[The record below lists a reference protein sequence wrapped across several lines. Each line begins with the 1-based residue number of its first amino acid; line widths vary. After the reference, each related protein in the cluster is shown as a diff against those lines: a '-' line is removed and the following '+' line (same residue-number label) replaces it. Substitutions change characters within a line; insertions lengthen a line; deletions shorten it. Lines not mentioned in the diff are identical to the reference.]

1 MKRHKSLKHTEVY
14 KKIDLRKYKFRST
27 SELGICKDRIGQQRA
42 IDSIMFGL
50 SIKKQ
55 GYNLFLSGGPGLGK
69 KTLIES
75 VLKKMAAK
83 EKVPNDWCY
92 VYNFDNPK
100 EPKAISIPPGKGK
113 EFKAD
118 MEDFVNLLRVDIPKA
133 FESKEFEEEKNKL
146 ADKYNTLKE
155 KYFKGLR
162 EFGSKNSIQ
171 VQFTPTGIA
180 TVPIVNEKPAQ
191 QQQFDQL
198 DEKTKSEL
206 MEKKKTVDN
215 QVAVTLQNVRKI
227 DKEYTDSLKKLQ
239 NQVAAFTVE
248 GQIETLIEK
257 YSDLESIIKQ
267 LNDIKNDIVTNIDK
281 FLPQKNSGPNLPF
294 MPAQPNQPDFKRPL
308 TEYQVNVYTDNSATK
323 GAPVIMES
331 QPHYLNLFGTI
342 ERELVMGAMVTNFTL
357 IQEGSISKANGGY
370 LVVEALD
377 VIKFPF
383 VWDTLKKVLENGEH
397 RVEDM
402 YQQYGYTSGVGL
414 KPQPV
419 DIDIKVIFIGPGQIY
434 HLLYNYDPDFKKL
447 FKIKADF
454 DSTVEAE
461 DNSVLEYAC
470 TIKTIC
476 ENEKIRD
483 LDKSGVARIME
494 FSTRIAG
501 DQEKLSVHFGKI
513 SQTLIEADHWAG
525 SAGSKLIKRE
535 HIEKALQKKILRSN
549 MVEEKI
555 QEMITRGTFM
565 IDTDGAVVGQINGLA
580 VYNMGDYAFGK
591 PSRITCETF
600 MGNEGIVNIDRR
612 VKLSG
617 NIHDKGVMILSG
629 YLGRKFAQN
638 KPLSLSASIVFEQ
651 SYEMID
657 GDSASA
663 AELITLLSSLAD
675 IPIKQTFAITGS
687 VNQKGMIQPIGGVN
701 EKIEGFYDICV
712 AAGKLNGEQ
721 GVVIPHQNVKNL
733 MLKKEIVEAV
743 KNKKFHVYPIKT
755 IDDGIEI
762 LTGMTAGKR
771 GANGKF
777 KKGTFNELV
786 DSKLRELAINQKQFG
801 KIPGKKEN
809 NNNNGDQ

>member
-14 KKIDLRKYKFRST
+14 KKTDLRKYKFKST
-27 SELGICKDRIGQQRA
+27 KDLGLCKDRIGQNRA

-55 GYNLFLSGGPGLGK
+55 GYNLFLSGSPGLGK
-69 KTLIES
+69 KTLIDS
-75 VLKKMAAK
+75 ILRRMAAK

-92 VYNFDNPK
+92 VFNFDNPK

-113 EFKAD
+113 QFKLD
-118 MEDFVNLLRVDIPKA
+118 MEDFIKLLRVDIPKA

-146 ADKYNTLKE
+146 SDKYSTQKE

-180 TVPIVNEKPAQ
+180 TVPLVNNKPAQ
-191 QQQFDQL
+191 QQQFENL
-198 DEKTKSEL
+198 DEKTKSKLREN
-206 MEKKKTVDN
+206 KKAVDS
-215 QVAVTLQNVRKI
+215 QVAITLQNVRKI
-227 DKEYTDSLKKLQ
+227 DKEYMDSIKELQ
-239 NQVAAFTVE
+239 NQVATFTVE

-257 YSDLESIIKQ
+257 YKDLGNIIKQ
-267 LNDIKNDIVTNIDK
+267 LKDIKNDIVTNIDK
-281 FLPQKNSGPNLPF
+281 FLPQKNTGPAMPF
-294 MPAQPNQPDFKRPL
+294 MPAQNNPPDFKRPL
-308 TEYQVNVYTDNSATK
+308 TEYQVNIYTDNSGTK
-323 GAPVIMES
+323 GAPVIVES
-331 QPHYLNLFGTI
+331 QPHYMNLFGTI
-342 ERELVMGAMVTNFTL
+342 EREFVMGAMVTNFTL

-377 VIKFPF
+377 VLRFPF

-402 YQQYGYTSGVGL
+402 YQQFGYTTGVGL
-414 KPQPV
+414 KPQPI
-419 DIDIKVIFIGPGQIY
+419 DIDLKVIFIGPGQIY

-454 DSTVEAE
+454 DSTVETE
-461 DNSVLEYAC
+461 DKSVLEYAC

-476 ENEKIRD
+476 ENEGIHD
-483 LDKSGVARIME
+483 LDKSGIARIME
-494 FSTRIAG
+494 YSTRLAG

-513 SQTLIEADHWAG
+513 SQTLIEADHWATID
-525 SAGSKLIKRE
+525 GSKLVKDE

-549 MVEEKI
+549 MVEDKI
-555 QEMITRGTFM
+555 QEMIIKGTFM
-565 IDTDGAVVGQINGLA
+565 IDTDGSVIGQINGLA

-600 MGNEGIVNIDRR
+600 MGNEGIVNIERR

-617 NIHDKGVMILSG
+617 NIHDKGVLILSG
-629 YLGRKFAQN
+629 FLGRKFAQN

-663 AELITLLSSLAD
+663 AELITLLSSLAE
-675 IPIKQTFAITGS
+675 IPIKQNFAITGS

-701 EKIEGFYDICV
+701 EKIEGFFDICI
-712 AAGKLNGEQ
+712 AKGLTGDQ

-733 MLKKEIVEAV
+733 MLKKEIIEAV
-743 KNKKFHVYPIKT
+743 KNKKFHIYPIKT

-762 LTGMTAGKR
+762 LTGIDAGKR
-771 GANGKF
+771 NANGKF
-777 KKGTFNELV
+777 RKGTINELV

-801 KIPGKKEN
+801 KTQAKKDN
-809 NNNNGDQ
+809 NNDEQ

>member
-14 KKIDLRKYKFRST
+14 KKTDLRKYKFKST
-27 SELGICKDRIGQQRA
+27 KDLGLCKDRIGQNRA

-55 GYNLFLSGGPGLGK
+55 GYNLFLSGSPGLGK
-69 KTLIES
+69 KTLINS
-75 VLKKMAAK
+75 ILKRMAAK

-92 VYNFDNPK
+92 VFNFDNPK

-113 EFKAD
+113 EFKSD
-118 MEDFVNLLRVDIPKA
+118 MEDFIKLLRVDIPKA

-146 ADKYNTLKE
+146 SDKYSTQKE

-180 TVPIVNEKPAQ
+180 TVPLVNNKPAQ
-191 QQQFDQL
+191 QQQFENL
-198 DEKTKSEL
+198 DEETKSKLREN
-206 MEKKKTVDN
+206 KKAVDS
-215 QVAVTLQNVRKI
+215 QVAITLQNVRKI
-227 DKEYTDSLKKLQ
+227 DKEYMDSIKELQ
-239 NQVAAFTVE
+239 NQVATFTVE

-257 YSDLESIIKQ
+257 YKDLGNIIKQ
-267 LNDIKNDIVTNIDK
+267 LKDIKKDIVTNIDK
-281 FLPQKNSGPNLPF
+281 FLPQKNTGPAMPF
-294 MPAQPNQPDFKRPL
+294 MPAQNNQPDFKRPL
-308 TEYQVNVYTDNSATK
+308 TEYQVNIYTDNSGTK
-323 GAPVIMES
+323 GAPVIVES
-331 QPHYLNLFGTI
+331 QPHYMNLFGTI

-377 VIKFPF
+377 VLRFPF

-402 YQQYGYTSGVGL
+402 YQQFGYTSGVGL
-414 KPQPV
+414 KPQPI
-419 DIDIKVIFIGPGQIY
+419 DIDLKVIFIGPGQIY

-447 FKIKADF
+447 FKIKAEF
-454 DSTVEAE
+454 DSSVEAE
-461 DNSVLEYAC
+461 DKSVLEYAC

-476 ENEKIRD
+476 ENEGIHD
-483 LDKSGVARIME
+483 LDKSGIARIME
-494 FSTRIAG
+494 YSARLSG

-513 SQTLIEADHWAG
+513 SQTLIEADHWATID
-525 SAGSKLIKRE
+525 GSKLVKDE

-549 MVEEKI
+549 MVEDKI
-555 QEMITRGTFM
+555 QEMITKGTFM
-565 IDTDGAVVGQINGLA
+565 IDTDGSVIGQINGLA

-617 NIHDKGVMILSG
+617 NIHDKGVLILSG
-629 YLGRKFAQN
+629 FLGRKFAQN

-663 AELITLLSSLAD
+663 AELITLLSSLAE
-675 IPIKQTFAITGS
+675 IPIKQNFAITGS

-701 EKIEGFYDICV
+701 EKIEGFFDICI
-712 AAGKLNGEQ
+712 AKGLTGDQ

-733 MLKKEIVEAV
+733 MLKKEIIEAV
-743 KNKKFHVYPIKT
+743 KNKKFHIYPIKT

-762 LTGMTAGKR
+762 LTGIDAGKR
-771 GANGKF
+771 NATGKF
-777 KKGTFNELV
+777 RKGTINELV

-801 KIPGKKEN
+801 KTQAKKDN
-809 NNNNGDQ
+809 NNDEQ

>member
-14 KKIDLRKYKFRST
+14 KKADLRKFKFKST
-27 SELGICKDRIGQQRA
+27 GDLGTCKDRIGQNRA
-42 IDSIMFGL
+42 IESIMFGL
-50 SIKKQ
+50 GIKKQ
-55 GYNLFLSGGPGLGK
+55 GYNLFLSGSPGLGK
-69 KTLIES
+69 KTLIS
-75 VLKKMAAK
+75 SILKKMASK

-92 VYNFDNPK
+92 VFNFENPK
-100 EPKAISIPPGKGK
+100 EPKAISIPPGMGK
-113 EFKAD
+113 EFKSD
-118 MEDFVNLLRVDIPKA
+118 MDDFINLLRVDIPKA
-133 FESKEFEEEKNKL
+133 FESKEFDQEKNKL
-146 ADKYNTLKE
+146 ADKYNTQKE
-155 KYFKGLR
+155 KYFKTLR

-180 TVPIVNEKPAQ
+180 TVPLVKNKPAQ
-191 QQQFDQL
+191 QQQFENL
-198 DEKTKSEL
+198 DEETKNEL
-206 MEKKKTVDN
+206 REKKKAVDN
-215 QVAVTLQNVRKI
+215 QVAITLQNVRKI
-227 DKEYTDSLKKLQ
+227 DKEYMDSLKKLQ

-257 YSDLESIIKQ
+257 YKEQENIINQ
-267 LNDIKNDIVTNIDK
+267 LKDIKNDIVTNIDK
-281 FLPQKNSGPNLPF
+281 FLPQKNTGPAMPF
-294 MPAQPNQPDFKRPL
+294 MPAQNNQQDFKRPL
-308 TEYQVNVYTDNSATK
+308 VEYQVNVYTDNSNTK
-323 GAPVIMES
+323 GAPVIIES

-357 IQEGSISKANGGY
+357 IQEGAISKANGGY
-370 LVVEALD
+370 LVVEAIDILR
-377 VIKFPF
+377 FPF
-383 VWDTLKKVLENGEH
+383 VWDTLKKVIENGEH
-397 RVEDM
+397 RIEDM

-414 KPQPV
+414 KPQPI

-461 DNSVLEYAC
+461 EKSVLEYAC

-476 ENEKIRD
+476 ENEGIKD

-494 FSTRIAG
+494 YSTRIAG
-501 DQEKLSVHFGKI
+501 DQEKFSVHFGKI
-513 SQTLIEADHWAG
+513 SQTLIEADHWATI
-525 SAGSKLIKRE
+525 AGSKLIKNE
-535 HIEKALQKKILRSN
+535 HIETALEKKVLRSN
-549 MVEEKI
+549 MVEDKI
-555 QEMITRGTFM
+555 QEMITRGNFM
-565 IDTDGAVVGQINGLA
+565 IDTEGAVTGQINGLA

-617 NIHDKGVMILSG
+617 NIHDKGVLILSG
-629 YLGRKFAQN
+629 FLGRKFAQN

-675 IPIKQTFAITGS
+675 IPIKQSFAITGS

-701 EKIEGFYDICV
+701 EKIEGFFDICTEM
-712 AAGKLNGEQ
+712 GLTGDQ

-743 KNKKFHVYPIKT
+743 KNKKFHIYPIKT

-762 LTGMTAGKR
+762 LTGMDAGKR

-777 KKGTFNELV
+777 SKGSFNELV
-786 DSKLRELAINQKQFG
+786 DSRLRELAINQKQFG
-801 KIPGKKEN
+801 KTASKKEN
-809 NNNNGDQ
+809 NNNGEQ

>member
-14 KKIDLRKYKFRST
+14 KKTDLRKYKFKST
-27 SELGICKDRIGQQRA
+27 KDLGSCKDRIGQNRA

-69 KTLIES
+69 KTLIS
-75 VLKKMAAK
+75 SILKKMASK

-92 VYNFDNPK
+92 VFNFENPK
-100 EPKAISIPPGKGK
+100 EPKAISIPPGMGK
-113 EFKAD
+113 EFKSD
-118 MEDFVNLLRVDIPKA
+118 MDDFINLLRVDIPKA
-133 FESKEFEEEKNKL
+133 FESKEFDQEKNKL
-146 ADKYNTLKE
+146 ADKYNTQKE
-155 KYFKGLR
+155 KYFKTLR

-180 TVPIVNEKPAQ
+180 TVPLVKNKPAQ
-191 QQQFDQL
+191 QQQFENL
-198 DEKTKSEL
+198 DEETKNKL
-206 MEKKKTVDN
+206 REKKKTVDN
-215 QVAVTLQNVRKI
+215 QVAITLQNVRKI
-227 DKEYTDSLKKLQ
+227 DKQYMDSLKKLQ

-257 YSDLESIIKQ
+257 YKEQENIINQ
-267 LNDIKNDIVTNIDK
+267 LHDIKNDIVTNIDK
-281 FLPQKNSGPNLPF
+281 FLPQKNTGPAMPF
-294 MPAQPNQPDFKRPL
+294 MPAQNNQQDFKRPL
-308 TEYQVNVYTDNSATK
+308 IEYQVNVYTDNSNTK
-323 GAPVIMES
+323 GAPVIIES

-370 LVVEALD
+370 LVVEAID
-377 VIKFPF
+377 IIRFPF
-383 VWDTLKKVLENGEH
+383 VWDTLKKVIENGEH
-397 RVEDM
+397 RIEDM

-414 KPQPV
+414 KPQPI

-461 DNSVLEYAC
+461 EKSVLEYAC

-476 ENEKIRD
+476 ENEKLKD

-494 FSTRIAG
+494 YSTRIAG
-501 DQEKLSVHFGKI
+501 DQEKFSVHFGKI
-513 SQTLIEADHWAG
+513 AQTLIEAEHWATVSG
-525 SAGSKLIKRE
+525 SNLIKGE
-535 HIEKALQKKILRSN
+535 HIETALQKKVLRSN
-549 MVEEKI
+549 MVEDKI

-565 IDTDGAVVGQINGLA
+565 IDTEGAVTGQINGLA

-617 NIHDKGVMILSG
+617 NIHDKGVLILSG
-629 YLGRKFAQN
+629 FLGRKFAQN

-663 AELITLLSSLAD
+663 AELITLLSSLAE
-675 IPIKQTFAITGS
+675 IPIKQSFAITGS

-701 EKIEGFYDICV
+701 EKIEGFFDICTEM
-712 AAGKLNGEQ
+712 GLTGDQ

-743 KNKKFHVYPIKT
+743 KNRKFHIYPIET

-762 LTGMTAGKR
+762 LTGMDAGKR
-771 GANGKF
+771 GANGNF
-777 KKGTFNELV
+777 KKGSFNELV
-786 DSKLRELAINQKQFG
+786 DSRLRELAINQKQFG
-801 KIPGKKEN
+801 KTAAKKEN
-809 NNNNGDQ
+809 TNNGEH

>member
-14 KKIDLRKYKFRST
+14 KKTDLRKYKFKST
-27 SELGICKDRIGQQRA
+27 KDLGLCKDRIGQNRA

-55 GYNLFLSGGPGLGK
+55 GYNLFLSGSPGLGK
-69 KTLIES
+69 KTLINS
-75 VLKKMAAK
+75 ILKRMASK

-92 VYNFDNPK
+92 VFNFDNPK

-113 EFKAD
+113 EFKSD
-118 MEDFVNLLRVDIPKA
+118 MEDFIKLLRVDIPKA

-146 ADKYNTLKE
+146 SDKYNTQKE

-180 TVPIVNEKPAQ
+180 TVPLVNNKPAQ
-191 QQQFDQL
+191 QQQFENL
-198 DEKTKSEL
+198 DEKTKSKLREN
-206 MEKKKTVDN
+206 KKAVDS
-215 QVAVTLQNVRKI
+215 QVAITLQSVRKI
-227 DKEYTDSLKKLQ
+227 DKEYMDSIKELQ
-239 NQVAAFTVE
+239 NQVATFTVE

-257 YSDLESIIKQ
+257 YEDLGNIIKQ
-267 LNDIKNDIVTNIDK
+267 LKDIKNDIVTNIDK
-281 FLPQKNSGPNLPF
+281 FLPQKNTGPAMPF
-294 MPAQPNQPDFKRPL
+294 MPAQNNPPDFKRPL
-308 TEYQVNVYTDNSATK
+308 TEYQVNIYTDNSGTK
-323 GAPVIMES
+323 GAPVIVES
-331 QPHYLNLFGTI
+331 QPHYMNLFGTI

-377 VIKFPF
+377 VLRFPF

-402 YQQYGYTSGVGL
+402 YQQFGYTSGVGL
-414 KPQPV
+414 KPQPI
-419 DIDIKVIFIGPGQIY
+419 DIDLKVIFIGPGQIY
-434 HLLYNYDPDFKKL
+434 QLLYNYDPDFKKL
-447 FKIKADF
+447 FKIKAEF

-461 DNSVLEYAC
+461 DKSVLEYAC

-476 ENEKIRD
+476 ENEGIHD
-483 LDKSGVARIME
+483 LDKSGIARIME
-494 FSTRIAG
+494 YSTRLSG
-501 DQEKLSVHFGKI
+501 DQEKLSVHFGNI
-513 SQTLIEADHWAG
+513 SQTLIEADHWATID
-525 SAGSKLIKRE
+525 GSKLVKDE

-549 MVEEKI
+549 MVEDKI
-555 QEMITRGTFM
+555 QEMIAKGTFM
-565 IDTDGAVVGQINGLA
+565 IDTDGSVIGQINGLA

-617 NIHDKGVMILSG
+617 NIHDKGVLILSG
-629 YLGRKFAQN
+629 FLGRKFAQN

-663 AELITLLSSLAD
+663 AELITLLSSLAE
-675 IPIKQTFAITGS
+675 IPIKQNFAITGS

-701 EKIEGFYDICV
+701 EKIEGFFDICI
-712 AAGKLNGEQ
+712 AMGLTGDQ

-733 MLKKEIVEAV
+733 MLKKEIIEAV
-743 KNKKFHVYPIKT
+743 KNKKFHIYPIKT

-762 LTGMTAGKR
+762 LTGKDAGKR
-771 GANGKF
+771 NANGKF
-777 KKGTFNELV
+777 RKGTINELV

-801 KIPGKKEN
+801 KTQAKKDN
-809 NNNNGDQ
+809 NNDEQ

>member
-14 KKIDLRKYKFRST
+14 KKTDLRKYKFKST
-27 SELGICKDRIGQQRA
+27 KDLGLCKDRIGQNRA

-55 GYNLFLSGGPGLGK
+55 GYNLFLSGSPGLGK
-69 KTLIES
+69 KTLIDS
-75 VLKKMAAK
+75 ILKRMAAK

-92 VYNFDNPK
+92 VFNFDNSK

-113 EFKAD
+113 EFKSD
-118 MEDFVNLLRVDIPKA
+118 MEDFIKLLRVDIPKA

-146 ADKYNTLKE
+146 SDKYSTQKE

-180 TVPIVNEKPAQ
+180 TVPLVNNKPAQ
-191 QQQFDQL
+191 QQQFENL
-198 DEKTKSEL
+198 DEKTKSKLREN
-206 MEKKKTVDN
+206 KKAVDS
-215 QVAVTLQNVRKI
+215 QVAITLQNVRKI
-227 DKEYTDSLKKLQ
+227 DKEYMDSIKELQ
-239 NQVAAFTVE
+239 NQVATFTVE

-257 YSDLESIIKQ
+257 YKDLGNIIKQ
-267 LNDIKNDIVTNIDK
+267 LKDIKNDIVTNIDK
-281 FLPQKNSGPNLPF
+281 FLPQKNTGPAMPF
-294 MPAQPNQPDFKRPL
+294 MPAQNNPSDFKRPL
-308 TEYQVNVYTDNSATK
+308 TEYQVNIYTDNSGTK
-323 GAPVIMES
+323 GAPVIVES
-331 QPHYLNLFGTI
+331 QPHYMNLFGTI
-342 ERELVMGAMVTNFTL
+342 EREFVMGAMVTNFTL

-377 VIKFPF
+377 VLRFPF

-402 YQQYGYTSGVGL
+402 YQQFGYASGVGL
-414 KPQPV
+414 KPQPI
-419 DIDIKVIFIGPGQIY
+419 DIDLKVIFIGPGQIY

-461 DNSVLEYAC
+461 DKSVLEYAC

-476 ENEKIRD
+476 ENEGIHD
-483 LDKSGVARIME
+483 LDKSGIARIME
-494 FSTRIAG
+494 YSTRLAG

-513 SQTLIEADHWAG
+513 SQTLIEADHWATID
-525 SAGSKLIKRE
+525 GSKLVKDE

-549 MVEEKI
+549 MVEDKI
-555 QEMITRGTFM
+555 QEMITKGTFM
-565 IDTDGAVVGQINGLA
+565 IDTDGSVIGQINGLA

-600 MGNEGIVNIDRR
+600 MGNEGIVNIERR

-617 NIHDKGVMILSG
+617 NIHDKGVLILNG
-629 YLGRKFAQN
+629 FLGRKFAQN

-663 AELITLLSSLAD
+663 AELITLLSSLAE
-675 IPIKQTFAITGS
+675 IPIKQNFAITGS

-701 EKIEGFYDICV
+701 EKIEGFFDICI
-712 AAGKLNGEQ
+712 AKGLTGDQ

-733 MLKKEIVEAV
+733 MLKKEIIEAV
-743 KNKKFHVYPIKT
+743 KNKKFHIYPIKT

-762 LTGMTAGKR
+762 LTGIDAGKR
-771 GANGKF
+771 NANGKF
-777 KKGTFNELV
+777 RKGTINELV

-801 KIPGKKEN
+801 KTQAKKDN
-809 NNNNGDQ
+809 NNDEQ

>member
-14 KKIDLRKYKFRST
+14 KKTDLRKYKFKST
-27 SELGICKDRIGQQRA
+27 KDLGLCKDRIGQNRA

-55 GYNLFLSGGPGLGK
+55 GYNLFLSGSPGLGK
-69 KTLIES
+69 KTLIDS
-75 VLKKMAAK
+75 ILRRMAAK

-92 VYNFDNPK
+92 VFNFDNPK

-113 EFKAD
+113 EFKSD
-118 MEDFVNLLRVDIPKA
+118 MEDFIKLLRVDIPKA

-146 ADKYNTLKE
+146 SDKYSSQKE

-180 TVPIVNEKPAQ
+180 TVPLVNNKPAQ
-191 QQQFDQL
+191 QQQFENL
-198 DEKTKSEL
+198 DEKTKSKLREN
-206 MEKKKTVDN
+206 KKAVDS
-215 QVAVTLQNVRKI
+215 QVAITLQSVRKI
-227 DKEYTDSLKKLQ
+227 DKEYMDSIKELQ
-239 NQVAAFTVE
+239 NQVATFTVE

-257 YSDLESIIKQ
+257 YKDLGNIIKQ
-267 LNDIKNDIVTNIDK
+267 LKDIKNDIVTNIDK
-281 FLPQKNSGPNLPF
+281 FLPQKNTGPAMPF
-294 MPAQPNQPDFKRPL
+294 MPAQNNPPDFKRPL
-308 TEYQVNVYTDNSATK
+308 TEYQVNIYTDNSGTK
-323 GAPVIMES
+323 GAPVIVES
-331 QPHYLNLFGTI
+331 QPHYMNLFGTI

-377 VIKFPF
+377 VLRFPF

-402 YQQYGYTSGVGL
+402 YQQFGYTSGVGL
-414 KPQPV
+414 KPQPI
-419 DIDIKVIFIGPGQIY
+419 DIDLKVIFIGPGQIY

-461 DNSVLEYAC
+461 DKSVLEYAC

-476 ENEKIRD
+476 ENEGIHD
-483 LDKSGVARIME
+483 LDKSGIARIME
-494 FSTRIAG
+494 YSTRLAG

-513 SQTLIEADHWAG
+513 SQTLIEADHWATID
-525 SAGSKLIKRE
+525 GSKLVKDE

-549 MVEEKI
+549 MVEDKI
-555 QEMITRGTFM
+555 QEMIIKGTFM
-565 IDTDGAVVGQINGLA
+565 IDTDGSVIGQINGLA

-600 MGNEGIVNIDRR
+600 MGNEGIVNIERR

-617 NIHDKGVMILSG
+617 NIHDKGVLILNG
-629 YLGRKFAQN
+629 FLGRKFAQN

-663 AELITLLSSLAD
+663 AELITLLSSLAE
-675 IPIKQTFAITGS
+675 IPIKQNFAITGS

-701 EKIEGFYDICV
+701 EKIEGFFDICI
-712 AAGKLNGEQ
+712 AKGLTGDQ

-733 MLKKEIVEAV
+733 MLKKEIIEAV
-743 KNKKFHVYPIKT
+743 KNKKFHIYPIKT

-762 LTGMTAGKR
+762 LTGIDAGKR
-771 GANGKF
+771 NANGKF
-777 KKGTFNELV
+777 RKGTINELV

-801 KIPGKKEN
+801 KTQAKKDN
-809 NNNNGDQ
+809 NNDEQ

>member
-14 KKIDLRKYKFRST
+14 KKTDLRKYKFKST
-27 SELGICKDRIGQQRA
+27 KDLGSCKDRIGQNRA

-69 KTLIES
+69 KTLIS
-75 VLKKMAAK
+75 SILKKMASK

-92 VYNFDNPK
+92 VFNFENPK
-100 EPKAISIPPGKGK
+100 EPKAISIPPGMGK
-113 EFKAD
+113 EFKSD
-118 MEDFVNLLRVDIPKA
+118 MDDFINLLRVDIPKA
-133 FESKEFEEEKNKL
+133 FESKEFDQEKNKL
-146 ADKYNTLKE
+146 ADKYNTQKE
-155 KYFKGLR
+155 KYFKTLR

-180 TVPIVNEKPAQ
+180 TVPLVKNKPAQ
-191 QQQFDQL
+191 QQQFENL
-198 DEKTKSEL
+198 DEETKNKL
-206 MEKKKTVDN
+206 REKKKTVDN
-215 QVAVTLQNVRKI
+215 QVAITLQNVRKI
-227 DKEYTDSLKKLQ
+227 DKQYMDSLKKLQ

-257 YSDLESIIKQ
+257 YKEQENIINQ
-267 LNDIKNDIVTNIDK
+267 LHDIKNDIVTNIDK
-281 FLPQKNSGPNLPF
+281 FLPQKNTGPAMPF
-294 MPAQPNQPDFKRPL
+294 MPAQNNQQDFKRPL
-308 TEYQVNVYTDNSATK
+308 VEYQVNVYTDNSNTK
-323 GAPVIMES
+323 GAPVIIES

-370 LVVEALD
+370 LVVEAID
-377 VIKFPF
+377 IIRFPF

-397 RVEDM
+397 RIEDM

-414 KPQPV
+414 KPQPI

-461 DNSVLEYAC
+461 EKSVLEYAC

-476 ENEKIRD
+476 ENEKLKD

-494 FSTRIAG
+494 YSTRIAG
-501 DQEKLSVHFGKI
+501 DQEKFSVHFGKI
-513 SQTLIEADHWAG
+513 AQTLIEADHWATVSG
-525 SAGSKLIKRE
+525 SNLIKGE
-535 HIEKALQKKILRSN
+535 HIETALQKKVLRSN
-549 MVEEKI
+549 MVEDKI

-565 IDTDGAVVGQINGLA
+565 IDTEGAVTGQINGLA

-617 NIHDKGVMILSG
+617 NIHDKGVLILSG
-629 YLGRKFAQN
+629 FLGRKFAQN

-663 AELITLLSSLAD
+663 AELITLLSSLAE
-675 IPIKQTFAITGS
+675 IPIKQSFAITGS

-701 EKIEGFYDICV
+701 EKIEGFFDICTEM
-712 AAGKLNGEQ
+712 GLTGEQ

-743 KNKKFHVYPIKT
+743 KNRKFHVYPIET

-762 LTGMTAGKR
+762 LTGMDAGKR
-771 GANGKF
+771 GANGNF
-777 KKGTFNELV
+777 KKGSFNELV
-786 DSKLRELAINQKQFG
+786 DSRLRELAINQKQFG
-801 KIPGKKEN
+801 KTAAKKEN
-809 NNNNGDQ
+809 NNNGEQ

>member
-14 KKIDLRKYKFRST
+14 KKTDLRKYKFKST
-27 SELGICKDRIGQQRA
+27 GELGLCKDRIGQNRA
-42 IDSIMFGL
+42 VDSIMFGL

-55 GYNLFLSGGPGLGK
+55 GYNLFLSGSPGLGK
-69 KTLIES
+69 KTLIS
-75 VLKKMAAK
+75 TILKKMASK

-92 VYNFDNPK
+92 VFNFDNPK
-100 EPKAISIPPGKGK
+100 EPKAISIPPGMGK
-113 EFKAD
+113 VFKTD
-118 MEDFVNLLRVDIPKA
+118 MDDFINLLRVDIPKA
-133 FESKEFEEEKNKL
+133 FESKEFDKEKNKL
-146 ADKYNTLKE
+146 ADKYNTEKE
-155 KYFKGLR
+155 KYFKSLR

-180 TVPIVNEKPAQ
+180 TVPLVKNKPAQ
-191 QQQFDQL
+191 QQQFENL
-198 DEKTKSEL
+198 DEKTKSKL
-206 MEKKKTVDN
+206 MESKKAVDN
-215 QVAVTLQNVRKI
+215 QVAITLQSVRKI
-227 DKEYTDSLKKLQ
+227 DKVYMDSLKDLQ
-239 NQVAAFTVE
+239 NQVAAFTVQ

-257 YSDLESIIKQ
+257 YKEQENIIKQ
-267 LNDIKNDIVTNIDK
+267 LKDIKNDIVTNIDK
-281 FLPQKNSGPNLPF
+281 FLPQKNAGPAMPF
-294 MPAQPNQPDFKRPL
+294 MPAQNNQPDFKRPL

-323 GAPVIMES
+323 GAPVIIES
-331 QPHYLNLFGTI
+331 QPHFLNLFGTI

-377 VIKFPF
+377 IIRFPF

-397 RVEDM
+397 RIEDM

-414 KPQPV
+414 KPQPIDV
-419 DIDIKVIFIGPGQIY
+419 DLKVIFIGPGQIY

-461 DNSVLEYAC
+461 DKSVLEYAC

-476 ENEKIRD
+476 ENENIRD

-494 FSTRIAG
+494 YSTRIAG
-501 DQEKLSVHFGKI
+501 DQEKLSVHFGNI
-513 SQTLIEADHWAG
+513 SQTLIEADHWATV
-525 SAGSKLIKRE
+525 SGSKFIKNE
-535 HIEKALQKKILRSN
+535 HIEEALQKKVLRSN
-549 MVEEKI
+549 MVEDKI
-555 QEMITRGTFM
+555 QEMITKGTFM
-565 IDTDGAVVGQINGLA
+565 IDTGGSVIGQINGLA

-617 NIHDKGVMILSG
+617 NIHDKGVLILSG
-629 YLGRKFAQN
+629 FLGRKFAQN

-663 AELITLLSSLAD
+663 AELITLLSSLAE
-675 IPIKQTFAITGS
+675 IPIKQDFAITGS

-701 EKIEGFYDICV
+701 EKIEGFFDICV
-712 AAGKLNGEQ
+712 AAGGLTGKQ
-721 GVVIPHQNVKNL
+721 GVVIPHQNAKNL

-743 KNKKFHVYPIKT
+743 KNKKFHIYPIET

-762 LTGMTAGKR
+762 LTGIDAGKR

-777 KKGTFNELV
+777 KKGSLNELV

-801 KIPGKKEN
+801 KSPAKKEN
-809 NNNNGDQ
+809 NNGEQ

>member
-1 MKRHKSLKHTEVY
+1 MKLHKSLKHTEVY
-14 KKIDLRKYKFRST
+14 KKTDLRKYKFKST
-27 SELGICKDRIGQQRA
+27 KELGLCKERIGQSRA

-69 KTLIES
+69 KTLINS
-75 VLKKMAAK
+75 ILKRMAAK

-113 EFKAD
+113 EFKSD
-118 MEDFVNLLRVDIPKA
+118 MEDFINLLRVDIPKA
-133 FESKEFEEEKNKL
+133 FESKEFELEKNKL
-146 ADKYNTLKE
+146 SDKYNTQKE
-155 KYFKGLR
+155 KYFKSLR

-180 TVPIVNEKPAQ
+180 TVPLVKSKPVQ
-191 QQQFDQL
+191 QQQFETL
-198 DEKTKSEL
+198 DEETKSNL
-206 MEKKKTVDN
+206 REKKKDVDS
-215 QVAVTLQNVRKI
+215 QVAITLQNVRKI
-227 DKEYTDSLKKLQ
+227 DKEYMDSIKELQ
-239 NQVAAFTVE
+239 NQVATFTVE
-248 GQIETLIEK
+248 GHIETLIEK
-257 YSDLESIIKQ
+257 YKDLESIIKQ
-267 LNDIKNDIVTNIDK
+267 LKDIKNDIVTNIDK
-281 FLPQKNSGPNLPF
+281 FLPQKNTGPAIPF
-294 MPAQPNQPDFKRPL
+294 MPAQNNQPDFKRPL
-308 TEYQVNVYTDNSATK
+308 TEYQVNIYTDNSGTK
-323 GAPVIMES
+323 GAPVILES

-370 LVVEALD
+370 LVVEAID
-377 VIKFPF
+377 VLRFPF

-402 YQQYGYTSGVGL
+402 YQQFGYTSGVGL

-419 DIDIKVIFIGPGQIY
+419 DIDLKVIFIGPGQIY

-454 DSTVEAE
+454 DSTVEAK
-461 DNSVLEYAC
+461 DRSVFEYAC

-476 ENEKIRD
+476 ENEGIHD
-483 LDKSGVARIME
+483 LDKSGIARIME
-494 FSTRIAG
+494 YSARLAG
-501 DQEKLSVHFGKI
+501 DQEKLSVHFGNI
-513 SQTLIEADHWAG
+513 SQTLIEADHWATVDG
-525 SAGSKLIKRE
+525 SNLVKSE

-549 MVEEKI
+549 MVEDKI
-555 QEMITRGTFM
+555 QEMITKGTFM
-565 IDTDGAVVGQINGLA
+565 IDTNGSVIGQINGLA

-617 NIHDKGVMILSG
+617 NIHDKGVLILSG
-629 YLGRKFAQN
+629 FLGRKFAQN

-663 AELITLLSSLAD
+663 AELITLLSSLAE
-675 IPIKQTFAITGS
+675 IPIKQNFAITGS

-701 EKIEGFYDICV
+701 EKIEGFFDICI
-712 AAGKLNGEQ
+712 AKGLTGDQ

-733 MLKKEIVEAV
+733 MLKKEIIESI
-743 KNKKFHVYPIKT
+743 KNKKFHIYPIKT

-762 LTGMTAGKR
+762 LTGINSGKR
-771 GANGKF
+771 AANGKF

-786 DSKLRELAINQKQFG
+786 DTKLRELAINQKQFG
-801 KIPGKKEN
+801 KTPAKKV
-809 NNNNGDQ
+809 NGNCEK

>member
-1 MKRHKSLKHTEVY
+1 MKHHKSLKHTEVY
-14 KKIDLRKYKFRST
+14 KKTDLRKYKFKST
-27 SELGICKDRIGQQRA
+27 KDLGLCKDRIGQNRA

-55 GYNLFLSGGPGLGK
+55 GYNLFLSGSPGLGK
-69 KTLIES
+69 KTLIDS
-75 VLKKMAAK
+75 ILKRMAAK

-92 VYNFDNPK
+92 VFNFDNPK

-113 EFKAD
+113 EFKSD
-118 MEDFVNLLRVDIPKA
+118 MEDFIKLLRVDIPKA

-146 ADKYNTLKE
+146 SDKYSSQKE

-180 TVPIVNEKPAQ
+180 TVPLVNNKPAQ
-191 QQQFDQL
+191 QQQFENL
-198 DEKTKSEL
+198 DEKTKSKLREN
-206 MEKKKTVDN
+206 KKAVDS
-215 QVAVTLQNVRKI
+215 QVAITLQNVRKI
-227 DKEYTDSLKKLQ
+227 DKEYMDSIKELQ
-239 NQVAAFTVE
+239 NQVATFTVE

-257 YSDLESIIKQ
+257 YEDLGNIIKQ
-267 LNDIKNDIVTNIDK
+267 LKDIKNDIVTNIDK
-281 FLPQKNSGPNLPF
+281 FLPQKNTGPAMPF
-294 MPAQPNQPDFKRPL
+294 MPAQNNPPDFKRPL
-308 TEYQVNVYTDNSATK
+308 TEYQVNIYTDNSGTK
-323 GAPVIMES
+323 GAPVIVES
-331 QPHYLNLFGTI
+331 QPHYMNLFGTI

-377 VIKFPF
+377 VLRFPF

-402 YQQYGYTSGVGL
+402 YQQFGYASGVGL
-414 KPQPV
+414 KPQPI
-419 DIDIKVIFIGPGQIY
+419 DIDLKVIFIGPGQIY

-461 DNSVLEYAC
+461 DKSVLEYAC

-476 ENEKIRD
+476 ENEGIHD
-483 LDKSGVARIME
+483 LDKSGIARIME
-494 FSTRIAG
+494 YSTRLAG

-513 SQTLIEADHWAG
+513 SQTLIEADHWATID
-525 SAGSKLIKRE
+525 GSKLVKDE

-549 MVEEKI
+549 MVEDKI
-555 QEMITRGTFM
+555 QEMITKGTFM
-565 IDTDGAVVGQINGLA
+565 IDTDGSVIGQINGLA

-600 MGNEGIVNIDRR
+600 MGNEGIVNIERR

-617 NIHDKGVMILSG
+617 NIHDKGVLILNG
-629 YLGRKFAQN
+629 FLGRKFAQN

-663 AELITLLSSLAD
+663 AELITLLSSLAE
-675 IPIKQTFAITGS
+675 IPIKQNFAITGS

-701 EKIEGFYDICV
+701 EKIEGFFDICI
-712 AAGKLNGEQ
+712 AKGLTGDQ

-733 MLKKEIVEAV
+733 MLKKEIIEAV
-743 KNKKFHVYPIKT
+743 KNKKFHIYPIKT

-762 LTGMTAGKR
+762 LTGIDAGKR
-771 GANGKF
+771 NANGKF
-777 KKGTFNELV
+777 RKGTINELV

-801 KIPGKKEN
+801 KTQAKKDN
-809 NNNNGDQ
+809 NNDEQ

>member
-14 KKIDLRKYKFRST
+14 KKTDLRKYKFKST
-27 SELGICKDRIGQQRA
+27 KDLGLCKDRIGQNRA

-55 GYNLFLSGGPGLGK
+55 GYNLFLSGSPGLGK
-69 KTLIES
+69 KTLIDS
-75 VLKKMAAK
+75 ILKRMAAK

-92 VYNFDNPK
+92 VFNFDNPK

-113 EFKAD
+113 QFKLD
-118 MEDFVNLLRVDIPKA
+118 MEDFIKLLRVDIPKA

-146 ADKYNTLKE
+146 SDKYSTQKE

-180 TVPIVNEKPAQ
+180 TVPLVNNKPAQ
-191 QQQFDQL
+191 QQQFENL
-198 DEKTKSEL
+198 DEETKSKLREN
-206 MEKKKTVDN
+206 KKAVDS
-215 QVAVTLQNVRKI
+215 QVAITLQNVRKI
-227 DKEYTDSLKKLQ
+227 DKEYMDSIKELQ
-239 NQVAAFTVE
+239 NQVATFTVE

-257 YSDLESIIKQ
+257 YKDLGNIIKQ
-267 LNDIKNDIVTNIDK
+267 LKDIKNDIVTNIDK
-281 FLPQKNSGPNLPF
+281 FLPQKNTGPAMPF
-294 MPAQPNQPDFKRPL
+294 MPAQNNPPDFKRPL
-308 TEYQVNVYTDNSATK
+308 TEYQVNIYTDNSGTK
-323 GAPVIMES
+323 GAPVIVES
-331 QPHYLNLFGTI
+331 QPHYMNLFGTI
-342 ERELVMGAMVTNFTL
+342 EREFVMGAMVTNFTL

-377 VIKFPF
+377 VLRFPF

-402 YQQYGYTSGVGL
+402 YQQFGYASGVGL
-414 KPQPV
+414 KPQPI
-419 DIDIKVIFIGPGQIY
+419 DIDLKVIFIGPGQIY

-461 DNSVLEYAC
+461 DKSVLEYAC

-476 ENEKIRD
+476 ENEGIHD
-483 LDKSGVARIME
+483 LDKSGIARIME
-494 FSTRIAG
+494 YSTRLAG

-513 SQTLIEADHWAG
+513 SQTLIEADHWATID
-525 SAGSKLIKRE
+525 GSKLVKDE

-549 MVEEKI
+549 MVEDKI
-555 QEMITRGTFM
+555 QEMIIKGTFM
-565 IDTDGAVVGQINGLA
+565 IDTDGSVIGQINGLA

-600 MGNEGIVNIDRR
+600 MGNEGIVNIERR

-617 NIHDKGVMILSG
+617 NIHDKGVLILNG
-629 YLGRKFAQN
+629 FLGRKFAQN

-663 AELITLLSSLAD
+663 AELITLLSSLAE
-675 IPIKQTFAITGS
+675 IPIKQNFAITGS

-701 EKIEGFYDICV
+701 EKIEGFFDICI
-712 AAGKLNGEQ
+712 AKGLTGDQ

-733 MLKKEIVEAV
+733 MLKKEIIEAV
-743 KNKKFHVYPIKT
+743 KNKKFHIYPIKT

-762 LTGMTAGKR
+762 LTGIDAGKR
-771 GANGKF
+771 NANGKF
-777 KKGTFNELV
+777 RKGTINELV

-801 KIPGKKEN
+801 KTQAKKDN
-809 NNNNGDQ
+809 NNDEQ